1 MTLPISKSRAPWRNM
16 LESHLEK
23 TKGYDFTIATVGYDS
38 QERPVPRVRTC
49 GFRGFF
55 PELELHPSGQKDMD
69 QQVEDGGNPYVFESD
84 MLTFTTDVRMEK
96 LEQLESTGNNIEA
109 MFWLKEVMVQWRI
122 KGRAYSIGNPNPG
135 SEKEYGLLP
144 ELFEALRVKEDYHGN
159 LSVDARK
166 WTWEKAVTKYFA
178 NHSPVMRGSF
188 RNPPP
193 GQPRSQLPSNPD
205 LRLGQKVTDLH
216 DPVAREN
223 FRVVLIL
230 PEEVEQLDLSDLD
243 DVRRRKWTLVMG
255 EDDEDGPHG
264 QWEEAE
270 FWP

>member
-1 MTLPISKSRAPWRNM
+1 M
-16 LESHLEK
+16 LDSHLEN

-122 KGRAYSIGNPNPG
+122 KGRAYSIGNPNPS
-135 SEKEYGLLP
+135 SEKESGLRP
-144 ELFEALRVKEDYHGN
+144 ELFKALRVKEDYHGN
-159 LSVDARK
+159 LSVDADK

-178 NHSPVMRGSF
+178 NHSPVMR
-188 RNPPP
+188 
-193 GQPRSQLPSNPD
+193 D
-205 LRLGQKVTDLH
+205 LRLGQKVTNLH

-230 PEEVEQLDLSDLD
+230 PEEVEQLDISDLD

-270 FWP
+270 IWP